1 MSAGRRRTTTT
12 TATRSA
18 TIADAA
24 GAPADIATLC
34 TGSLDFAGDL
44 VRNIKGI
51 RVSQDLFDDLSPDPV
66 DWVVAIRAEGEA
78 SISTPA
84 AVVTRPFDYGTVITW
99 SFDPSHWVATRF
111 SDGRR
116 FGAWYGSTELETTVH
131 ETVYHWHRFL
141 MDSFP
146 TEDRVITSDR
156 RVCDVRADATL
167 VDLRGREVDTPALVS
182 RSSYVFTQQV
192 GALVHGRGDAGL
204 IVRSARCEGTNVA
217 MFDRAALSDVRERC
231 FLTYR
236 CNPRADIV
244 EVQRAPGRK
253 WLDVQ
258 ASLLY

>member
-1 MSAGRRRTTTT
+1 MSAGADRGKAGRREV
-12 TATRSA
+12 A
-18 TIADAA
+18 ADAA
-24 GAPADIATLC
+24 VTVDLATLC
-34 TGSLDFAGDL
+34 ARGLAFTGDL

-51 RVSQDLFDDLSPDPV
+51 RVSQHLFDDLSPDPA
-66 DWVVAIRAEGEA
+66 DWAVAIRSEGEA

-84 AVVTRPFDYGTVITW
+84 AVLTRPFDYGTVITW

-146 TEDRVITSDR
+146 TEDRVITADR

-167 VDLRGREVDTPALVS
+167 VDLRGREIDTPALVS
-182 RSSYVFTQQV
+182 RSSYVLTQQV
-192 GALVHGRGDAGL
+192 GAFVHGRGDAGL
-204 IVRSARCEGTNVA
+204 MARSARCDGTNVA
-217 MFDRAALSDVRERC
+217 MLDRTALSDVRERC

-236 CNPRADIV
+236 CNPRADTV
-244 EVQRAPGRK
+244 EVQRTPGRK
-253 WLDVQ
+253 WMDVR

>member
-1 MSAGRRRTTTT
+1 MSAGADRGKAGRRE
-12 TATRSA
+12 ASA
-18 TIADAA
+18 D
-24 GAPADIATLC
+24 GAVSVDLSTLC
-34 TGSLDFAGDL
+34 DRRLAFAGDL

-66 DWVVAIRAEGEA
+66 DWAVAIRSEGEA

-146 TEDRVITSDR
+146 TEDRVITADR

-167 VDLRGREVDTPALVS
+167 VDLRGREIHTPALVS
-182 RSSYVFTQQV
+182 RSSYVLTQQV
-192 GALVHGRGDAGL
+192 GAFVHGRGDAGL
-204 IVRSARCEGTNVA
+204 VVRSARCEGTNVA
-217 MFDRAALSDVRERC
+217 MLDRTALSDVRERC

-236 CNPRADIV
+236 CNPRADTV
-244 EVQRAPGRK
+244 EVQRTPGRK
-253 WLDVQ
+253 WMDVQ